1 MQTFVPAFDNNR
13 QCFAFIYNMVCLFR
27 RLALIIVLACSL
39 SSVAQTGR
47 VRVFGTVKD
56 DAGEVLELAI
66 VRRNGTAQMVFTN
79 LQGRYEIYVTQG
91 DTCTLV
97 YSLIGYEQRK
107 RKFTPLGDS
116 LRLDVVLPS
125 LSHTMEQAVVQAQH
139 LQTDQMQRLHAE
151 DTRLMPSTTGNGVEE
166 LVATQAGVT
175 SRNELSSL
183 YNVRG
188 GSFDEN
194 CVYLNGVEIY
204 RPMLVRSGEQEGL
217 SVINSDMVG
226 SIRFSNGGFGA
237 RYGDKM
243 SSVLDITYKQPDAF
257 EAKLDASLLGASAY
271 MGIGSKHISFM
282 TGLRYKTT
290 EYLLGSTDTKAEYA
304 PRFLDWQAYFSWRPN
319 ERWSLDLLGNVN
331 DNHYKFRPKDR
342 ETHFG
347 TMDNPRTFRVYFD
360 GQEKDSYR
368 TYLGALTL
376 TRHFNAETYLALTAS
391 AFSTSER
398 ETYDISGEYWLQEA
412 TAQEELGVGTYMEHA
427 RNRLQA
433 RVIQGGLTFRTRVT
447 GHTLMAGAG
456 WQSERIKEH
465 AREWEMRDSM
475 GYSLPYNPE
484 RLSLIY
490 SLGAEEDISSTRWYV
505 YAQDTWRMRPSAG
518 LINFT
523 YGVRLSHWSWNGE
536 TLISS
541 RLSVGFI
548 PAANDRWTL
557 RAAMGM
563 YYQAPFYKELRDTTM
578 VNGIATVV
586 LNKDIKSQRS
596 LQFIVGGD
604 YSFRALNRPFRFT
617 AEAYYKHL
625 SRLIPYS
632 VSGVRTV
639 YSGRNMAKGYAVGV
653 DFKLFGEFVP
663 GTDSW
668 VTLSIMQTREQ
679 VDGQWMPRP
688 TDGRYALS
696 LFFTD
701 YFPGT
706 TRWKLTLKASLAD
719 GLPFGPPH
727 SQRAQQRFRAPAY
740 KRVDVGMSYRLLGG
754 DEGTLRT
761 GLRRYVKNIW
771 LGIDAF
777 NLLGI
782 SNVSSYY
789 WVTDITNTRYAVP
802 NYLTG
807 RLISGR
813 ISIEF

>member
-1 MQTFVPAFDNNR
+1 MTNDLRRVVLCLAVW
-13 QCFAFIYNMVCLFR
+13 VC
-27 RLALIIVLACSL
+27 ALPLL
-39 SSVAQTGR
+39 AQTGR

-56 DAGEVLELAI
+56 DAGEPLELVT
-66 VRRNGTAQMVFTN
+66 VRHSGTAQLVLSN
-79 LQGRYEIYVTQG
+79 LQGRYEIFVSRG
-91 DTCTLV
+91 DSCTLI
-97 YSLIGYEQRK
+97 YGLIGYEQRK
-107 RKFTPLGDS
+107 RKFVPLGDS

-125 LSHTMEQAVVQAQH
+125 LVRTVDEAVVQAQH
-139 LQTDQMQRLHAE
+139 VQTDPMQRLQVGATEH
-151 DTRLMPSTTGNGVEE
+151 MPSTTGNAVEE

-175 SRNELSSL
+175 SRNELSSQ

-194 CVYLNGVEIY
+194 FVYLNGVELY

-243 SSVLDITYKQPDAF
+243 SSVLDITYKQPEAF
-257 EAKLDASLLGASAY
+257 EARLDASLLGASAY
-271 MGIGSKHISFM
+271 VGLGSKHVSFM

-290 EYLLGSTDTKAEYA
+290 EYLLSSTDTKAEYA

-319 ERWSLDLLGNVN
+319 ARWSVDVLANVN
-331 DNHYKFRPKDR
+331 DNHYLFRPKDR

-360 GQEKDSYR
+360 GQEKDAYR
-368 TYLGALTL
+368 TYLGAVTL
-376 TRHFNAETYLALTAS
+376 THHFNAETYLALTGS
-391 AFSTSER
+391 AFSTNEH
-398 ETYDISGEYWLQEA
+398 ETYDISGQYWLQEA
-412 TAQEELGVGTYMEHA
+412 TSQEELGVGTYMEHA
-427 RNRLQA
+427 RGRLQA
-433 RVIQGGLTFRTRVT
+433 RVVQGGLTFRTRLT
-447 GHTLMAGAG
+447 GHTIMAGAG
-456 WQSERIKEH
+456 WQAEKIRERT
-465 AREWEMRDSM
+465 REWEMRDSM

-484 RLSLIY
+484 QLSLIY
-490 SLGAEEDISSTRWYV
+490 SLSAHEEINTTRWHL
-505 YAQDTWRMRPSAG
+505 YAQDTWRMHPAAG
-518 LINFT
+518 LLNLT

-536 TLISS
+536 TLVSP
-541 RLSVGFI
+541 RLSLGFI
-548 PAANDRWTL
+548 PAAADSWTL
-557 RAAMGM
+557 RGAIGM

-578 VNGIATVV
+578 AGGISTVR
-586 LNKDIKSQRS
+586 LNKDIRAQRS
-596 LQFIVGGD
+596 WQVIVGGD
-604 YSFRALNRPFRFT
+604 YSFKALDRPFRFT
-617 AEAYYKHL
+617 AEAYYKNL

-639 YSGRNMAKGYAVGV
+639 YLGHNMAKGYAVGV

-679 VDGQWMPRP
+679 IDGTWLPRP

-706 TRWKLTLKASLAD
+706 TRWKLTLKAAVAD

-727 SQRAQQRFRAPAY
+727 SERANQRFRAPAY
-740 KRVDVGMSYRLLGG
+740 KRVDVGMSYRLLGSD
-754 DEGTLRT
+754 DEHTT
-761 GLRRYVKNIW
+761 ARRRFVNSIW
-771 LGIDAF
+771 LGVDAF
-777 NLLGI
+777 NLFGI

-789 WVTDITNTRYAVP
+789 WVTDITGTRYAVP

-807 RLISGR
+807 RLISAR
-813 ISIEF
+813 ISIAF

>member
-1 MQTFVPAFDNNR
+1 MICHSRSRVLLLL
-13 QCFAFIYNMVCLFR
+13 ISL
-27 RLALIIVLACSL
+27 LALPLWG
-39 SSVAQTGR
+39 QGGR
-47 VRVFGTVKD
+47 VRVFGQVKD
-56 DAGEVLELAI
+56 DAGQPLELAS
-66 VRRNGTAQMVFTN
+66 VRRNGTAQLVLTN
-79 LQGRYEIYVTQG
+79 LQGRYELYIAAG

-97 YSLIGYEQRK
+97 YGLIGYEQRK
-107 RKFTPLGDS
+107 RRLIAQGDS
-116 LRLDVVLPS
+116 LRLDVMLPA
-125 LSHTMEQAVVQAQH
+125 LSRTIDQAEVTAMH
-139 LQTDQMQRLHAE
+139 LQTDAMQRLHAE
-151 DTRLMPSTTGNGVEE
+151 DTRHMPSTTGNGVEE

-175 SRNELSSL
+175 SRNELSSQ

-226 SIRFSNGGFGA
+226 SIRFSNGGFAA

-243 SSVLDITYKQPDAF
+243 SSVLDITYKQPERF
-257 EAKLDASLLGASAY
+257 EAKVDASLLGASAY
-271 MGIGSKHISFM
+271 VGIGSKHVSFM

-290 EYLLGSTDTKAEYA
+290 EYLLSSTDTKAEYA

-319 ERWSLDLLGNVN
+319 DRWSLDLLGNIN
-331 DNHYKFRPKDR
+331 DNHYLFRPKDR

-360 GQEKDSYR
+360 GQEKDAYR

-391 AFSTSER
+391 AFSTNER
-398 ETYDISGEYWLQEA
+398 ETYDISGQYWLQEA

-433 RVIQGGLTFRTRVT
+433 RVVQGALTFRTRLT
-447 GHTLMAGAG
+447 GHTLLAGAQ
-456 WQSERIKEH
+456 WQSEKIREH

-475 GYSLPYNPE
+475 GYSLPYDPQQ
-484 RLSLIY
+484 LSLIY
-490 SLGAEEDISSTRWYV
+490 SLGAQEEISTTRWSLF
-505 YAQDTWRMRPSAG
+505 AQDTWRMRPAAG
-518 LINFT
+518 LINLT
-523 YGVRLSHWSWNGE
+523 YGIRVSHWSWNAE
-536 TLISS
+536 TLISPRIS
-541 RLSVGFI
+541 AGFI

-557 RAAMGM
+557 RAALGV
-563 YYQAPFYKELRDTTM
+563 YYQAPFYKELRDTLLQ
-578 VNGIATVV
+578 NGIATVA
-586 LNKDIKSQRS
+586 LNKDIRSQRS
-596 LQFIVGGD
+596 LQVILGGD
-604 YSFRALNRPFRFT
+604 YSFRALERPFRFT

-625 SRLIPYS
+625 SNLIPYS

-639 YSGRNMAKGYAVGV
+639 YYGRNIAKGYAYGI

-668 VTLSIMQTREQ
+668 ITLSIMQTREQ
-679 VDGQWMPRP
+679 INGQWMARP

-706 TRWKLTLKASLAD
+706 TRWKLTLKAAVAD

-727 SQRAQQRFRAPAY
+727 SERSQHRFRAPAY
-740 KRVDVGMSYRLLGG
+740 KRVDVGMSYRLLGSN
-754 DEGTLRT
+754 DGTHDT
-761 GLRRYVKNIW
+761 NGWRRYIKNVW
-771 LGIDAF
+771 LGVDAF

-807 RLISGR
+807 RLISAR
-813 ISIEF
+813 ISVEF

>member
-1 MQTFVPAFDNNR
+1 MHNAARRCALVCALF
-13 QCFAFIYNMVCLFR
+13 FAA
-27 RLALIIVLACSL
+27 LAALA
-39 SSVAQTGR
+39 QGGR
-47 VRVFGTVKD
+47 TRVFGSVKD
-56 DAGEVLELAI
+56 EAGEPLELAS
-66 VRRNGTAQMVFTN
+66 VRRQGTAQLVLTN
-79 LQGRYEIYVTQG
+79 LQGRYEIFVEQG

-97 YSLIGYEQRK
+97 YGLIGYEQRK

-116 LRLDVVLPS
+116 LRLDVTLPS
-125 LSHTMEQAVVQAQH
+125 LAAMTGEAVVSAQH
-139 LQTDQMQRLHAE
+139 VQTDAMQRLHAE
-151 DTRLMPSTTGNGVEE
+151 DTRHMPSTTGNGVEE
-166 LVATQAGVT
+166 LVATQAGVST
-175 SRNELSSL
+175 RNELSSQ

-194 CVYLNGVEIY
+194 LVYLNGVEIY

-217 SVINSDMVG
+217 SVINSDMVER
-226 SIRFSNGGFGA
+226 IDFSNGGFAA
-237 RYGDKM
+237 RYADKM
-243 SSVLDITYKQPDAF
+243 SSVLDITYKRPEAF

-271 MGIGSKHISFM
+271 VGAGNKHVSFM

-304 PRFLDWQAYFSWRPN
+304 PRFLDYQAYLSWRPN
-319 ERWSLDLLGNVN
+319 ARWSLDLLGNIN
-331 DNHYKFRPKDR
+331 DNHYLFRPKDR

-347 TMDNPRTFRVYFD
+347 TIDNPRTFRVYFD

-376 TRHFNAETYLALTAS
+376 THHFNPETYLALTAS
-391 AFSTSER
+391 AFTTR
-398 ETYDISGEYWLQEA
+398 EYENYDISGQYWLQEA
-412 TAQEELGVGTYMEHA
+412 TSQDELGVGTYMEHA

-433 RVIQGGLTFRTRVT
+433 RVVQGGLTFRTRLT

-456 WQSERIKEH
+456 LQSERIRER

-475 GYSLPYNPE
+475 GYSLPYDPQA
-484 RLSLIY
+484 LQLIY
-490 SLGAEEDISSTRWYV
+490 SLAAREEISSRRLSAYV
-505 YAQDTWRMRPSAG
+505 QDTWRMYPSAG
-518 LINFT
+518 LINLT
-523 YGVRLSHWSWNGE
+523 YGVRVSHWSWNGE
-536 TLISS
+536 TLISP
-541 RLSVGFI
+541 RASVGFI

-557 RAAMGM
+557 RAALGM
-563 YYQAPFYKELRDTTM
+563 YYQAPFYKELRDTTL
-578 VNGIATVV
+578 NAGIATVR
-586 LNKDIKSQRS
+586 LNKDIRAQRS
-596 LQFIVGGD
+596 VQFIVGGD
-604 YSFRALNRPFRFT
+604 YAFRMLDRPFRFT
-617 AEAYYKHL
+617 AEAYYKSL

-639 YSGRNMAKGYAVGV
+639 YEGENLSRGYAVGV

-668 VTLSIMQTREQ
+668 VTLSVMQTRERIA
-679 VDGQWMPRP
+679 GQWLPRP

-696 LFFTD
+696 LFLTD

-706 TRWKLTLKASLAD
+706 TRWKLTLKAAVAD

-727 SQRAQQRFRAPAY
+727 SERAQQRFRAPAY
-740 KRVDVGMSYRLLGG
+740 KRVDVGLSYRLYGGEDRLG
-754 DEGTLRT
+754 RS
-761 GLRRYVKNIW
+761 GLARAVKNVW
-771 LGIDAF
+771 LGVDAF

-807 RLISGR
+807 RLISAR
-813 ISIEF
+813 VSVEF

>member
-1 MQTFVPAFDNNR
+1 
-13 QCFAFIYNMVCLFR
+13 MVHLSR
-27 RLALIIVLACSL
+27 RLVLFFLFLVCVL
-39 SSVAQTGR
+39 PFFAQEGR
-47 VRVFGTVKD
+47 VRVFGVVKD
-56 DAGEVLELAI
+56 DQGELLELVT
-66 VRRNGTAQMVFTN
+66 VRRNGTAQMVFSN
-79 LQGRYEIYVTQG
+79 LQGRYEIYVAEG

-97 YSLIGYEQRK
+97 YGLIGYEQRK

-125 LSHTMEQAVVQAQH
+125 LNRTINQAVVQTQH
-139 LQTDQMQRLHAE
+139 LQTDAMQRLHAD
-151 DTRLMPSTTGNGVEE
+151 DTRHMPSTTGNGVEE

-175 SRNELSSL
+175 SRNELSSQ

-226 SIRFSNGGFGA
+226 SIRFSNGGFAA

-243 SSVLDITYKQPDAF
+243 SSVLDITYKQPESF
-257 EAKLDASLLGASAY
+257 EAKIDASLLGASAY
-271 MGIGSKHISFM
+271 LGLGSKRVSFM

-319 ERWSLDLLGNVN
+319 QRWSLDLLANVN
-331 DNHYKFRPKDR
+331 DNQYLFRPKDR

-360 GQEKDSYR
+360 GQEKDAYR

-376 TRHFNAETYLALTAS
+376 TRHFNPETYLALTGS
-391 AFSTSER
+391 AFSTSEY
-398 ETYDISGEYWLQEA
+398 ENYDISGQYWLQEA

-433 RVIQGGLTFRTRVT
+433 RVIQGGLTFRTRIT
-447 GHTLMAGAG
+447 GHTIMAGVQ
-456 WQSERIKEH
+456 WQSEKIREH

-475 GYSLPYNPE
+475 GYSLPYDPQQL
-484 RLSLIY
+484 RLIY
-490 SLGAEEDISSTRWYV
+490 SLGAQEEISSTRWSL
-505 YAQDTWRMRPSAG
+505 YAQDTWRMRPAAG
-518 LINFT
+518 LLNLT

-536 TLISS
+536 TLVSP
-541 RLSVGFI
+541 RLSLGFI

-557 RAAMGM
+557 RAALGM
-563 YYQAPFYKELRDTTM
+563 YYQAPFYKELRDT
-578 VNGIATVV
+578 VLQNGIATVA
-586 LNKDIKSQRS
+586 LNKDICAQRS
-596 LQFIVGGD
+596 VQFIAGGD
-604 YSFRALNRPFRFT
+604 YSFHALDRPFRFT

-625 SRLIPYS
+625 SNLIPYS

-639 YSGRNMAKGYAVGV
+639 YSGRNMAKGYAVGM

-679 VDGQWMPRP
+679 IDGQWLPRP
-688 TDGRYALS
+688 TDGRYSLS

-706 TRWKLTLKASLAD
+706 TRWKLTLKAALAD

-727 SQRAQQRFRAPAY
+727 SERARHRFRAPAY
-740 KRVDVGMSYRLLGG
+740 KRVDVGMSYRLVGG
-754 DEGTLRT
+754 DDTTIRT
-761 GLRRYVKNIW
+761 GIRRYVKNIW
-771 LGIDAF
+771 LGVDAF

-807 RLISGR
+807 RLISAR

>member
-1 MQTFVPAFDNNR
+1 M
-13 QCFAFIYNMVCLFR
+13 R
-27 RLALIIVLACSL
+27 RWALTVVLSACAAAMW
-39 SSVAQTGR
+39 AQGGR
-47 VRVFGTVKD
+47 TRVFGLVKD
-56 DAGEVLELAI
+56 DAGAPLELAT

-79 LQGRYEIYVTQG
+79 LQGRYELYVTQG

-97 YSLIGYEQRK
+97 YGLIGYEQRK

-116 LRLDVVLPS
+116 LRLDVTLPA
-125 LSHTMEQAVVQAQH
+125 LGHTVDQATVTAQH
-139 LQTDQMQRLHAE
+139 LQTDAMQRLHAE
-151 DTRLMPSTTGNGVEE
+151 DTRHMPSTTGNAVEE

-175 SRNELSSL
+175 SRNELSSQ

-204 RPMLVRSGEQEGL
+204 RPLLVRSGEQEGL

-226 SIRFSNGGFGA
+226 SIRFSNGGFPA

-243 SSVLDITYKQPDAF
+243 SSVLDITYKQPERF

-271 MGIGSKHISFM
+271 VGAGSKHLSFM

-304 PRFLDWQAYFSWRPN
+304 PRFLDWQAYLSWRPN
-319 ERWSLDLLGNVN
+319 DRWSIDLLGNIN
-331 DNHYKFRPKDR
+331 DNHYLFRPKDR

-360 GQEKDSYR
+360 GQEKDAYR

-391 AFSTSER
+391 AFSTKER
-398 ETYDISGEYWLQEA
+398 ETYDISGQYWLQEA
-412 TAQEELGVGTYMEHA
+412 TSQEELGVGTYMEHA

-433 RVIQGGLTFRTRVT
+433 RVVQGGLTFRTRIT
-447 GHTLMAGAG
+447 AHTIMAGAQ
-456 WQSERIKEH
+456 WQSEKIREH

-475 GYSLPYNPE
+475 GYSLPYDPQ

-490 SLGAEEDISSTRWYV
+490 SLGADEEISTTRWSL
-505 YAQDTWRMRPSAG
+505 YAQDTWRMRPAAG
-518 LINFT
+518 LLNIT
-523 YGVRLSHWSWNGE
+523 YGVRVSHWSWNGE
-536 TLISS
+536 TLVSP
-541 RLSVGFI
+541 RLSAGFI
-548 PAANDRWTL
+548 PSANDRWTL
-557 RAAMGM
+557 RAALGM
-563 YYQAPFYKELRDTTM
+563 YYQAPFYKELRDTTLHE
-578 VNGIATVV
+578 GIASVR
-586 LNKDIKSQRS
+586 LNHDIKSQRS
-596 LQFIVGGD
+596 VQAIIGAD
-604 YSFRALNRPFRFT
+604 YSFRALDRPFRFT
-617 AEAYYKHL
+617 VEAYYK
-625 SRLIPYS
+625 SMSNLIPYS

-639 YSGRNMAKGYAVGV
+639 YAGRNMAKGYAVGL
-653 DFKLFGEFVP
+653 DLKLFGEFVP

-668 VTLSIMQTREQ
+668 VTFSVMKTSEQ
-679 VDGQWMPRP
+679 IGGQWLPRP
-688 TDGRYALS
+688 TDGRYSLS

-701 YFPGT
+701 YFLGT

-727 SQRAQQRFRAPAY
+727 SDREAQRFRAPAY

-754 DEGTLRT
+754 EENTLRT

-771 LGIDAF
+771 LGVDAF

-807 RLISGR
+807 RLISAR
-813 ISIEF
+813 ISVEF